1 MPSTYSPDL
10 RIELIATGEQSGT
23 WGSTTN
29 SNLGTIIEDA
39 ISGLASV
46 SITSADQALTA
57 VNGAAD
63 QSRCAAISLTTT
75 TGAPFNVYVP
85 PVTKL
90 YVVNNAS
97 GQTATVFCSTVLGN
111 TTAAGTGVA
120 IPTGKS
126 VLLRSTGVNIEE
138 QLNYIAGNLQVGGN
152 LAVTGSLSANSAA
165 LATALP
171 VTSGGTG
178 QTSFTDG
185 QLLIGNTSGNTLTKS
200 TLTAGTGVSVT
211 NGAGSVTLANTGVT
225 ALTAGT
231 GISLSGSTGNVTV
244 STTGG
249 ATSYVF
255 NAYTSPATWTK
266 PAGLSSIKV
275 TVVGAGGNGGDAPA
289 TPGGAVAGTGGGGGG
304 GGSAIYYVA
313 APSLPGPVSVTAG
326 GGTNSFGVLVSATAG
341 GNGGNL
347 TFPSVSGTP
356 GAAGVG
362 SGGTLSFKGSN
373 GFQGSTGGS
382 SIFGGSTAVVNPGV
396 ANVSGNG
403 VAGAN
408 YGGGGSGAFKNSPPA
423 ATSNTG
429 GAGAPGVVI
438 VEEFY

>member
-57 VNGAAD
+57 VNGAVD

-138 QLNYIAGNLQVGGN
+138 QLNFIAGNLQVGGN

-249 ATSYVF
+249 ATSYAL
-255 NAYTSPATWTK
+255 NSYTSPATWTK
-266 PAGLSSIKV
+266 PAGLTAIKV
-275 TVVGAGGNGGDAPA
+275 TVVGAGGNGGSATG
-289 TPGGAVAGTGGGGGG
+289 TPGGGVAGPGGNGAGGGVSITYIPAPSIPGPQSVTAGPGTNSFGSFSSATAGGAGTNGATPSVPGTPSASAGTGSGGNINTPGQQGLEGGAGGGASLYGFGGRNGSFGGANTNGSSGSGYGSGGGG
-304 GGSAIYYVA
+304 GGSA
-313 APSLPGPVSVTAG
+313 PVGVTR
-326 GGTNSFGVLVSATAG
+326 
-341 GNGGNL
+341 
-347 TFPSVSGTP
+347 
-356 GAAGVG
+356 
-362 SGGTLSFKGSN
+362 
-373 GFQGSTGGS
+373 TGGS
-382 SIFGGSTAVVNPGV
+382 
-396 ANVSGNG
+396 
-403 VAGAN
+403 
-408 YGGGGSGAFKNSPPA
+408 
-423 ATSNTG
+423 
-429 GAGAPGVVI
+429 GAPGVVI

>member
-29 SNLGTIIEDA
+29 NNLGTLIESA
-39 ISGLASV
+39 IAGSASV
-46 SITSADQALTA
+46 LITSPDQALTA
-57 VNGAAD
+57 QNGAVD
-63 QSRCAAISLTTT
+63 QARNAVIELTTST
-75 TGAPFNVYVP
+75 SANFNVYIP
-85 PVTKL
+85 PVSKL
-90 YVVNNAS
+90 YVIKNSSAYA
-97 GQTATVFCSTVLGN
+97 ATIYCSTVIGN
-111 TTAAGTGVA
+111 TTAAGTGVTVPA
-120 IPTGKS
+120 GKIAL
-126 VLLRSTGVNIEE
+126 VWTAGVNLEE
-138 QLNYIAGNLQVGGN
+138 QLNYIAGNFQVGGN

-165 LATALP
+165 LTTALP

-178 QTSFTDG
+178 QTSFTNG

-211 NGAGSVTLANTGVT
+211 NGTGSITLANTGVT

-244 STTGG
+244 STTAG
-249 ATSYVF
+249 AASYVF

-289 TPGGAVAGTGGGGGG
+289 TPGGSVSGTGGGGGS
-304 GGSAIYYVA
+304 GGSAIYYVD
-313 APSLPGPVSVTAG
+313 APSIPGPVSVTAG

-347 TFPSVSGTP
+347 TFPSISGTP

-362 SGGTLSFKGSN
+362 SGGILSFKGSN

-382 SIFGGSTAVVNPGV
+382 SIFGGSTTVVNPGV
-396 ANVSGNG
+396 SNVSGNG